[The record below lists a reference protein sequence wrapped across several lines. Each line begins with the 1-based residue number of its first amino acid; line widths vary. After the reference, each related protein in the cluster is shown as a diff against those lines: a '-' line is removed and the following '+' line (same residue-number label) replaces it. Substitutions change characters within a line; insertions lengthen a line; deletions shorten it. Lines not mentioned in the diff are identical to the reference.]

1 MDYINNQ
8 QTFMSFCDT
17 ALLGVMRETKMAV
30 IAFVL
35 SNALECTTFVEQCQ
49 WDWVI
54 IPWGN

>member
-1 MDYINNQ
+1 
-8 QTFMSFCDT
+8 MSFCDT

-49 WDWVI
+49 
-54 IPWGN
+54 